1 MFHVCNIHHMGW
13 PILSMLQLSFENS
26 TQDYKIKK
34 VVSDNPTGKAN
45 LIFSS
50 VLFIYMF
57 INTIFSNRVLSC
69 RGTYNRYRE
78 TKPSSR
84 NQDMYLGKRDA
95 TSWYFH
101 YNLCC
106 RDQFCCWKNISLNRL
121 VVLWNEYFSLLD
133 LIA

>member
-13 PILSMLQLSFENS
+13 PILSMLQLSSENS

-69 RGTYNRYRE
+69 RGTYNR
-78 TKPSSR
+78 
-84 NQDMYLGKRDA
+84 
-95 TSWYFH
+95 
-101 YNLCC
+101 
-106 RDQFCCWKNISLNRL
+106 
-121 VVLWNEYFSLLD
+121 
-133 LIA
+133 